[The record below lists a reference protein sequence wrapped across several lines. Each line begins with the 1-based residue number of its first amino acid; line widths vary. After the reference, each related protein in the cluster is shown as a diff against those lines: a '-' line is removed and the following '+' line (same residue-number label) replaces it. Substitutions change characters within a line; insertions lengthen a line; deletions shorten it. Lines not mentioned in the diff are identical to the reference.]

1 MVRLKVLRLEQV
13 HAIKI
18 DDKHIYYDCQYCNR
32 THIHGN
38 EGEVHNRTH
47 HRGTHCQSEKA
58 PSDLLILVDDKTL
71 RNFKDK

>member
-1 MVRLKVLRLEQV
+1 MVRPKVLRLEQV

-47 HRGTHCQSEKA
+47 HRGTHCQSK
-58 PSDLLILVDDKTL
+58 K
-71 RNFKDK
+71 